1 MDPVPVTSDEYRN
14 DGALINVLT
23 GMGTAARDKSVAT
36 NVATS
41 RLLSQAELEAL
52 YTHGVPRRYVDAI
65 ADEILRHRPTIKFA
79 TTEDAPTDVIPTFEA
94 FLRDIQFPQALSE
107 VIKLQRLYGGAVL
120 VLLLDDGLQPE
131 EPLDI
136 SRLRAFRGAIPLSRH
151 HCIPEDVTLTDYNKP
166 THYRIT
172 TSQRLTEE
180 QTTSYSHIR
189 IHASRIARFD
199 GLYLPWDT
207 RVRNTGWGQ
216 SVLQLVWGA
225 YKRYEGAMSGLE
237 TMASD
242 SDLFVHKIP
251 GLMQRIAAGNE
262 ADLRR
267 RLEANSLSRSVYG
280 GMVVDTEEQ
289 LEFLNRT
296 LSNLASAT
304 DPFIKDLQAAT
315 GWPASILMGDS
326 PGGLGK
332 EGRFEER
339 VWSSLVEQWQ
349 EVYCRTAVTEVFT
362 AIFAAKEGP
371 TRGRIPENW
380 SIHFPSVF
388 TQTEGEKA
396 AERLQVAQID
406 AQYVNLGVLNA
417 LEVRMSR
424 FGGTEYSSET
434 QLNEVVTEQMAMQA
448 DQAFEQAMAPP
459 VADAPPPE
467 EGAEGAAQETP
478 PEDGEVPAAE
488 DSQQAQP
495 PDAEAQAPAEGETPP
510 AKKPKAKPAA
520 KADSAYAS
528 DRIDAYAAH
537 GLRIRVTHATPEGVR
552 VGPLLPA
559 TGIRGDAA
567 APLAVLGPSR
577 VRGGLHR
584 ADFAGG
590 ASVYLAGF
598 PTQRQMRQALTTLF
612 PSQSVLQLV
621 PQLAAPRP

>member
-1 MDPVPVTSDEYRN
+1 
-14 DGALINVLT
+14 
-23 GMGTAARDKSVAT
+23 MGTASRDKTTATSVAT
-36 NVATS
+36 S
-41 RLLSQAELEAL
+41 YLLSQSNLEAL

-94 FLRDIQFPQALSE
+94 FLRDTQFPQALSE

-120 VLLLDDGLQPE
+120 VMLLDDGLPPE
-131 EPLDI
+131 EPLDLA
-136 SRLRAFRGAIPLSRH
+136 RLRAFRGVVPLSRH
-151 HCIPEDVTLTDYNKP
+151 HCIPEDVTLTDYNRP

-172 TSQRLTEE
+172 TSQRLTED
-180 QTTSYSHIR
+180 QATSYTHIR
-189 IHASRIARFD
+189 IHASRVARFD
-199 GLYLPWDT
+199 GLYLPWDI

-216 SVLQLVWGA
+216 SVLQLLWDA
-225 YKRYEGAMSGLE
+225 YKRYESALSGLE

-242 SDLFVHKIP
+242 SDTFVHKIP
-251 GLMQRIAAGNE
+251 GLMQRVAAGNE

-267 RLEANSLSRSVYG
+267 RLEASNLSRSVYG
-280 GMVVDTEEQ
+280 GIVVDTEEDVS
-289 LEFLNRT
+289 FLNRT

-304 DPFIKDLQAAT
+304 EPFIKDLQAAT

-349 EVYCRTAVTEVFT
+349 EVYCRTPITEVFT
-362 AIFAAKEGP
+362 AIFAAREGP

-380 SIHFPSVF
+380 SVHFPAVF

-406 AQYVNLGVLNA
+406 AQYINLGVLNA
-417 LEVRMSR
+417 LEVRMAR

-448 DQAFEQAMAPP
+448 DAAFEQAMAPP
-459 VADAPPPE
+459 APPVPE
-467 EGAEGAAQETP
+467 EQTGAEP
-478 PEDGEVPAAE
+478 PEDEEDDGEEAEAPEDDTGDGKLPAPDESA
-488 DSQQAQP
+488 QAQGAARP
-495 PDAEAQAPAEGETPP
+495 R
-510 AKKPKAKPAA
+510 KA

-552 VGPLLPA
+552 LGPLLPA
-559 TGIRGDAA
+559 TGIRGDAN

-584 ADFAGG
+584 ADFADGS
-590 ASVYLAGF
+590 SVFVAGF
-598 PTQRQMRQALTTLF
+598 HTQRQMRRALTTLF
-612 PSQSVLQLV
+612 PSQAVLQV
-621 PQLAAPRP
+621 IPQLAAPRP